1 MLQKRRYLNNTMFP
15 KPSPEAQAILLAL
28 LFAQKIFRNKPD
40 FGQSALAIQAKTS
53 NFPAFKKNENPINK
67 R

>member
-1 MLQKRRYLNNTMFP
+1 MFL

-28 LFAQKIFRNKPD
+28 LFAQIFRNKPD